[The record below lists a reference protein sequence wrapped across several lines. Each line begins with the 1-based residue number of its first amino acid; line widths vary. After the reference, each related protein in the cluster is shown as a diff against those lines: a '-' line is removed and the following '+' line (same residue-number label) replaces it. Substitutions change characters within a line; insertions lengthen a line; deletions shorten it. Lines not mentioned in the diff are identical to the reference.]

1 MLDPTTDGYFV
12 NEDNVPLSMYEIR
25 TNYLNSEFL
34 TLVSA
39 DDKDADLRKAAEKNE
54 SINLYFLKNCFRI
67 SFETYNGFGER
78 KGSESKICRKNT
90 CIFSTRRK
98 NTSKRQITRRNR
110 PRTVS
115 GLYTPRRNG
124 SPDNTV
130 DRQFSPNAS
139 GRSSDSVNRFMF
151 LFVS

>member
-54 SINLYFLKNCFRI
+54 SINLYFL
-67 SFETYNGFGER
+67 
-78 KGSESKICRKNT
+78 
-90 CIFSTRRK
+90 
-98 NTSKRQITRRNR
+98 
-110 PRTVS
+110 
-115 GLYTPRRNG
+115 
-124 SPDNTV
+124 
-130 DRQFSPNAS
+130 
-139 GRSSDSVNRFMF
+139 
-151 LFVS
+151 